1 MPTKTNNRIGLALCV
16 CLLSFEA
23 IAILYA
29 RFTPARYFC
38 WAPYDTQDRYTISVT
53 QDGEILTEEETTQR
67 YRFHS
72 NAWQQH
78 SIHNL
83 LFAIE
88 QFESSYGAKDNA
100 KVSVTYSKNGRPEET
115 WTYPR

>member
-1 MPTKTNNRIGLALCV
+1 MSLNPQNRISLILCV
-16 CLLSFEA
+16 GLLVFQVLG
-23 IAILYA
+23 IIYG

-38 WAPYDTQDRYTISVT
+38 WAPYDTQDRYTVSINFEGR
-53 QDGEILTEEETTQR
+53 DLTEEEVTNR

-72 NAWQQH
+72 NAWQQQ

-88 QFESSYGAKDNA
+88 QYESSYGKEDNA
-100 KVSVTYSKNGRPEET
+100 VVTVKYSKNGRPQDT

>member
-1 MPTKTNNRIGLALCV
+1 MKLILCV
-16 CLLSFEA
+16 SLLAFQA
-23 IAILYA
+23 IGILYG

-38 WAPYDTQDRYTISVT
+38 WAPYDTQDRYTVSINL
-53 QDGEILTEEETTQR
+53 DGRTLSEEEATQR

-88 QFESSYGAKDNA
+88 QYESSYGKDDNA
-100 KVSVTYSKNGRPEET
+100 EVTVTYSKNGRSKET
-115 WTYPR
+115 WNYPR